1 MDLREQGEGTAR
13 HPWEIAR
20 ARFFCDLVAGLPL
33 PKGAS
38 VLDVGAGDGWLSVQL
53 AEQVPAVGP
62 ITCWDINYDDAVL
75 DQDDGP
81 LRVREPPATPF
92 DVVLLLD
99 VLEHVADDETFLR
112 DDVLPRL
119 KADGWLVVSVPA
131 HPSLYTAHDAMLLHE
146 RRYRVREI
154 RALLRRSGTVV
165 QEGSLF
171 TTLLPLRAAEKL
183 LESVRHKE
191 PTGIGHWTGGPGLTR
206 LLTGIL
212 GADAAANRWLTRT
225 PAWAPGLSYW
235 ATVQPADAR
244 R

>member
-1 MDLREQGEGTAR
+1 MDLREQGDGTTR

-20 ARFFCDLVAGLPL
+20 AGFFCDLVADLPL
-33 PKGAS
+33 QQGAS

-53 AEQVPAVGP
+53 AEQVPTVGP

-75 DQDDGP
+75 DRADGP
-81 LRVREPPATPF
+81 ARVREPPAGRF

-99 VLEHVADDETFLR
+99 VLEHVADDLGFLR

-119 KADGWLVVSVPA
+119 APDGWLVVSVPV
-131 HPSLYTAHDAMLLHE
+131 HPALYTAHDAMLRHE

-154 RALLRRSGTVV
+154 RSLLRRSGTVIE
-165 QEGSLF
+165 EGSLF
-171 TTLLPLRAAEKL
+171 TSLLPLRAAEKA

-191 PTGIGHWTGGPGLTR
+191 PTGIGHWTGGPALTR
-206 LLTGIL
+206 LLAGIL
-212 GADAAANRWLTRT
+212 RADAAANRWLTRT

-235 ATVQPADAR
+235 AIVQPDADR